1 MAITIEEFRKI
12 DLRVAKVISA
22 ERVPDANKL
31 LKLMINVGTEERQI
45 VAGIAQHY
53 TPEELIG
60 KQIIIVANLE
70 PAVIRGVESQG
81 MLLAATSQGKVIV
94 ATMDKDAEPGSRLT

>member
-1 MAITIEEFRKI
+1 
-12 DLRVAKVISA
+12 
-22 ERVPDANKL
+22 
-31 LKLMINVGTEERQI
+31 MINVGAEERQI

-70 PAVIRGVESQG
+70 PAVIRGLESQG

>member
-31 LKLMINVGTEERQI
+31 LKLMINVGAEERQI